1 MVHSP
6 SPTPTHLGN
15 PLLAFLQRSKN
26 TSQILQIHAQLITTG
41 FVSDS
46 FASSKLL
53 TSLTSLNPPNMDY
66 ARLVFERIHMRSVFM
81 CNTMIRGYVSSSNP
95 DKAWSFYAGMRR
107 KGFVGDDY
115 TYPFVLKACG
125 MMMGLGEGRVVHGE
139 LMKRGRCC
147 HVFAV
152 NGLIGMYGKCGE
164 IGCARMAFD
173 GVEENDSVSWNLL
186 LSAYVGRGNTEE
198 AQKVFDEMP
207 EKDVISWSMMIDAYG
222 KRSGDVVRARLFFD
236 NMPIRDTVT
245 WNSMIAGYV
254 KVGDVMAARELFDM
268 MPGKNVIS
276 WSILLDGYVSHGNPL
291 EALKLFKQ
299 MLLEHV
305 KVDKVA
311 VVGVLSACAQL
322 GALDQG
328 RWIHIYMERNGIDV
342 DIVVQAALLDMYMKC
357 GSVNEARR
365 TFDSM
370 SEKNAICYGVMIYGY
385 GTNGYGKKA
394 LELFRQMVLE
404 RNVRIDDM
412 LFLAIL
418 TACSHA
424 GFVSEGL
431 SIFGQMKGV
440 YGIEP
445 KLEHYSCLVDLLSR
459 SGQLDSAREVIK
471 SMPMKPN
478 CAALWGSLL
487 LACRT
492 HQDIMLAEVAVKKLV
507 ELKADDCGTYI
518 LLSNIYANMGLQEES
533 LRVWKLMKNRIMDKE
548 TGKSSVEVNGVI
560 KEFVSGEKSSVVA
573 DALGWIVR
581 SLSRLHL
588 HEG

>member
-6 SPTPTHLGN
+6 SPSHLRN
-15 PLLAFLQRSKN
+15 PLIALLQGPKSP
-26 TSQILQIHAQLITTG
+26 SQILQIHAQLITTS
-41 FVSDS
+41 FISYS
-46 FASSKLL
+46 FALSKLL
-53 TSLTSLNPPNMDY
+53 TSLTSLNTPNMDY
-66 ARLVFERIHMRSVFM
+66 ARSVFGQIHLQSVFM
-81 CNTMIRGYVSSSNP
+81 HNTMIRGYVSSSNP
-95 DKAWSFYAGMRR
+95 EKAWSFYAGMRR
-107 KGFVGDDY
+107 KGLVGDNY

-125 MMMGLGEGRVVHGE
+125 MMMGLAEGRQVHGE
-139 LMKRGRCC
+139 LVKRGRCH

-173 GVEENDSVSWNLL
+173 GVEEKDLVSWNLL
-186 LSAYVGRGNTEE
+186 LSACVGCGNKEE

-207 EKDVISWSMMIDAYG
+207 DRDVISWSIMIDAYG
-222 KRSGDVVRARLFFD
+222 KRSGDVVSARLLFD
-236 NMPIRDTVT
+236 NMPIRDTIS

-254 KVGDVMAARELFDM
+254 KVGDVTAAHELFDM
-268 MPGKNVIS
+268 MPRKNVIS

-299 MLLEHV
+299 MLSQHV
-305 KVDKVA
+305 KVDKVV
-311 VVGVLSACAQL
+311 VVGALSACAQL
-322 GALDQG
+322 GALVQG
-328 RWIHIYMERNGIDV
+328 RWIHIYMERNRIDV

-357 GSVNEARR
+357 GSVGEASR

-370 SEKNAICYGVMIYGY
+370 SERNAICYSVMIFGY
-385 GTNGYGKKA
+385 GTNGHGKKA
-394 LELFRQMVLE
+394 VELFKQMVLE
-404 RNVRIDDM
+404 RNVQIDDM
-412 LFLAIL
+412 LFLAVI

-424 GFVSEGL
+424 GFVYEGL
-431 SIFGQMKGV
+431 SIFEQMKGV

-459 SGQLDSAREVIK
+459 FGQLDSAREVIK
-471 SMPMKPN
+471 SMPMKPD

-487 LACRT
+487 SACRT
-492 HQDIMLAEVAVKKLV
+492 HRDIMLAEVAVKKLV

-518 LLSNIYANMGLQEES
+518 LLSNIYADMGLQEES
-533 LRVWKLMKNRIMDKE
+533 LRVWKLMKNRSMDKE
-548 TGKSSVEVNGVI
+548 TGKSSVEVNGIV

-573 DALGWIVR
+573 DALEWITW
-581 SLSRLHL
+581 SLSSLPL